1 MPPPDDGSAAARMA
15 ANEKAARR
23 VALERRILLFC
34 TVFMLI
40 GLVFWITSMS
50 TAYWNRVDGGKLGVK
65 VPKTGRFLKSSHN
78 GLWSSCRITFDNKTR
93 PIKLIHR
100 CQPLDLFPKN
110 KDYNKTFLDYQRTAA
125 GFSVIALMVMLMGLA
140 FSLYTFFETRYMYKR
155 LAAGCQMVTA
165 GCILI
170 CLEVSTARMKYEAHN
185 LPNRI
190 PPGATWT
197 FGFSYILAWIT
208 FLSQLTA
215 CIAFAICSK
224 KKKKDKAPD
233 DQFAIEEEPTII
245 GR

>member
-1 MPPPDDGSAAARMA
+1 MPHGILDAAAV
-15 ANEKAARR
+15 EKAAKR
-23 VALERRILLFC
+23 VALERRILLAC
-34 TVFMLI
+34 TVFLLI
-40 GLVFWITSMS
+40 GLILWITAMS
-50 TAYWNRVDGGKLGVK
+50 TTYWNRIDGGKRGVL
-65 VPKTGRFLKSSHN
+65 VPKTGRFLVSSHE
-78 GLWSSCRITFDNKTR
+78 GLWSSCRTTHGDNSTKQ
-93 PIKLIHR
+93 IKAIHR

-125 GFSVIALMVMLMGLA
+125 GFSVIALLIMLMGLA
-140 FSLYTFFETRYMYKR
+140 FSFYTFHETRYMYKR

-170 CLEVSTARMKYEAHN
+170 CIEVSTARMEYEAYN
-185 LPNRI
+185 LPNRV
-190 PPGATWT
+190 PKGATWT

-208 FLSQLTA
+208 FLSQLVA

-233 DQFAIEEEPTII
+233 DQFAIGEEPMVI

>member
-1 MPPPDDGSAAARMA
+1 MAGDARTA
-15 ANEKAARR
+15 EIEKAAKR
-23 VALERRILLFC
+23 VALERRVLLAC
-34 TVFMLI
+34 TGFLVI
-40 GLVFWITSMS
+40 GLGLWIVCMS
-50 TAYWNRVDGGKLGVK
+50 TAYWNRVDGGKGIGVK
-65 VPKTGRFLKSSHN
+65 VPKTGRMLLSAHN
-78 GLWSSCRITFDNKTR
+78 GLWSSCRITYDNKTR
-93 PIKLIHR
+93 PLKLIHR
-100 CQPLDLFPKN
+100 CQWLDLFPKN
-110 KDYNKTFLDYQRTAA
+110 KEFNKTFLDYQRTAA
-125 GFSVIALMVMLMGLA
+125 GFSIIALMIMLMGLA
-140 FSLYTFFETRYMYKR
+140 FALYTFFETRYMYKR
-155 LAAGCQMVTA
+155 LAAGCQMIAA

-170 CLEVSTARMKYEAHN
+170 CLEVSTARMKYEALN

-190 PPGATWT
+190 PKGATWT